1 MTRITL
7 KDENG
12 TYLVES
18 TQDFI
23 TIDDMFEQ
31 LIEPVLLAAGYS
43 QELIDGYFRG
53 DKSCAGK

>member
-18 TQDFI
+18 AQDFI
-23 TIDDMFEQ
+23 TIDDVFEQ
-31 LIEPVLLAAGYS
+31 LVEPLLLAAGYS
-43 QELIDGYFRG
+43 QELIDSYFRS
-53 DKSCAGK
+53 DHGKDRP